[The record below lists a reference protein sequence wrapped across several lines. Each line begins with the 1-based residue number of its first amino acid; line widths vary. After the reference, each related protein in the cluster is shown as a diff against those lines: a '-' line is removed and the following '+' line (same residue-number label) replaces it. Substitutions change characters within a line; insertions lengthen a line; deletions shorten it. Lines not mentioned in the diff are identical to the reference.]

1 MRQKYI
7 TICVSKGEKMIYTI
21 TFNPALDYVIKAQ
34 NLKTGKINK
43 SQEEYIFPGGKGI
56 NVSIVLKIL
65 GQETTAMGFI
75 SGFVGKEIEKQI
87 QKYGV
92 ETDFI
97 EIENDNSR
105 INVKIL
111 EENQET
117 AINAKGPY
125 IEQKYLELLYKKLEK
140 IKNEDILIL
149 SGSVPNGVPNDI
161 YEKICQKVKNKNIKI
176 VVDST
181 GELLIKTLKHKPY
194 LIKPN
199 QQELEEIFG
208 IKISNQ
214 DEALE
219 YAKQLKEKGA
229 QNVIVSMGSDGA
241 VLLDENGYSY
251 KIKALN
257 VKDAINTVG
266 AGDSMVA
273 GFLAGYLVKLLNK
286 LLSNFPED
294 FQSIKKLLIIPV
306 ISTFVVGIV
315 MLCVVSVPMAW
326 LNQGLTGFIDGLGTQ
341 NLVLTGM
348 VIGGM
353 MAVDLG
359 GPINKVAYTFAVAA
373 ISNGNYYPMAAA
385 MVGGVVPPLGV
396 ALATTLFK
404 KKFTKDQ
411 QIQGKTYYLLG
422 ASFITESCMP
432 VALTDPVRMIPA
444 GIIGSAV
451 AGGLAMLFQI
461 SLPAPHGGIFVTPV
475 VEGAISQKLL
485 YLAAITIGM
494 LVSALII
501 GFTKKPLK
509 EQEA

>member
-1 MRQKYI
+1 MNGETKKKSVGSVLYDDVMGGLRPMIPFVAGGGILMAISFMFGMRIGDNSVNQ
-7 TICVSKGEKMIYTI
+7 
-21 TFNPALDYVIKAQ
+21 FA
-34 NLKTGKINK
+34 
-43 SQEEYIFPGGKGI
+43 
-56 NVSIVLKIL
+56 KIL
-65 GQETTAMGFI
+65 YEIGHNNAMLLMIPIFAGFI
-75 SGFVGKEIEKQI
+75 AHTIAGQDALAPGMIGGMIAKTTGSGFLG
-87 QKYGV
+87 
-92 ETDFI
+92 
-97 EIENDNSR
+97 
-105 INVKIL
+105 
-111 EENQET
+111 
-117 AINAKGPY
+117 
-125 IEQKYLELLYKKLEK
+125 
-140 IKNEDILIL
+140 
-149 SGSVPNGVPNDI
+149 
-161 YEKICQKVKNKNIKI
+161 
-176 VVDST
+176 
-181 GELLIKTLKHKPY
+181 
-194 LIKPN
+194 
-199 QQELEEIFG
+199 G
-208 IKISNQ
+208 I
-214 DEALE
+214 
-219 YAKQLKEKGA
+219 
-229 QNVIVSMGSDGA
+229 
-241 VLLDENGYSY
+241 
-251 KIKALN
+251 
-257 VKDAINTVG
+257 
-266 AGDSMVA
+266 VA

-359 GPINKVAYTFAVAA
+359 GPINK
-373 ISNGNYYPMAAA
+373 
-385 MVGGVVPPLGV
+385 VGGVVPPLGV